1 MIAGEAKTALAKAA
15 GTCRLEDDAAV
26 KRAPALAVRRRR
38 TATDRAIVRLAD
50 DELADEGARLCEGD
64 AQFGRRFGNGVSIA
78 DL

>member
-1 MIAGEAKTALAKAA
+1 MVAGEAEAALAKAA
-15 GTCRLEDDAAV
+15 GARRLEDDPAV

-38 TATDRAIVRLAD
+38 TATDRTIVRLAD
-50 DELADEGARLCEGD
+50 DELTNEGARLCEGN